1 MPTRDRTDLGPEA
14 LALLWAAR
22 ETGLLEHLLTDAGT
36 ASEAAAAA
44 GVTDRAARITVR
56 ALADLGFLRR
66 VGAEYEPTNRA
77 LGLLATRD
85 VRSVGSLPGALDTF
99 DALTALPET
108 MRSGDP
114 PAPPTDPER
123 ATRHRLGASAATDAA
138 TVRACVTSAVRA
150 APAAESVLDVRG
162 GAGQFAREVVARG
175 RRATLFAS
183 PEEAAVLD
191 PLLAP
196 TDVTLVGGPLDDL
209 PQTDQRGE
217 PFDLALVADCL
228 RTLSPDA
235 ARTLL
240 AALAETLPPDGTL
253 VVVDVFREGRG
264 NGETDGRRSAAAAT
278 TAVAAE
284 RLALG
289 AGDAH
294 DAEPVREWLTAAG
307 FGSVRVDPVPGTD
320 RTAAVGRGPQG

>member
-1 MPTRDRTDLGPEA
+1 
-14 LALLWAAR
+14 
-22 ETGLLEHLLTDAGT
+22 
-36 ASEAAAAA
+36 
-44 GVTDRAARITVR
+44 VTDRAARIAVR
-56 ALADLGFLRR
+56 TLADLGFLRR

-108 MRSGDP
+108 MQRGEP
-114 PAPPTDPER
+114 PTPPTDPER

-150 APAAESVLDVRG
+150 APGAASVLDVRG

-196 TDVTLVGGPLDDL
+196 TDVSLVGGPLDDL
-209 PQTDQRGE
+209 PETDRQGE
-217 PFDLALVADCL
+217 PFDLALVVDHL
-228 RTLSPDA
+228 RTCSPDA

-240 AALAETLPPDGTL
+240 ADLAATLPPDGAL
-253 VVVDVFREGRG
+253 VVVDVFREGRADRG
-264 NGETDGRRSAAAAT
+264 GRDPADGRSPAATAAT
-278 TAVAAE
+278 TTVAAE

-289 AGDAH
+289 EGDAH
-294 DAEPVREWLTAAG
+294 DVEAVREWLTAAG
-307 FGSVRVDPVPGTD
+307 FGSVEVDPVPGTD